1 MKKIVWTKETTNRVL
16 KTFLQAA
23 LAYLAMNVCG
33 VDFSGDKNMLKS
45 ALIGLALSAVSAGF
59 AAIMNLQFEIPEQL
73 GGSTNLTFESWV
85 KLYLGKKTDWD
96 GAYGVQCVDLI
107 DCYINKCL
115 GLTIGYW
122 GNAKYWWTDRNK
134 STWLKNNFE
143 FITPTYKNG
152 ELKKGDIGIRT
163 SGTYGHIFVIAE
175 PAANGSFKYYDQN
188 ATGDGDAMTLR
199 TKTFNSSNLNGIL
212 RPKNQ
217 TPLKSATASKPAE
230 AIPFKKGDV
239 VTLTTNVNVRTGA
252 GTGYAQKR
260 VSQLTADGKKN
271 ATSKNAT
278 AKATL
283 KTGTKVTIQTIEMVG
298 SDIWAQ
304 IPSGWIC
311 LRYNGKN
318 YAK

>member
-1 MKKIVWTKETTNRVL
+1 MKFTKETFKRMFR
-16 KTFLQAA
+16 TFLQAA
-23 LAYLAMNVCG
+23 IAYAVANFALIDLSRGKDVA
-33 VDFSGDKNMLKS
+33 KS
-45 ALIGLALSAVSAGF
+45 AIIGLLVSAVAAGLSAV
-59 AAIMNLQFEIPEQL
+59 MNLQPVEQL

-96 GAYGVQCVDLI
+96 GWYGVQCVDLI

-115 GLTIGYW
+115 GLKVGYW
-122 GNAKYWWTDRNK
+122 GNAKYWWLERKT
-134 STWLKNNFE
+134 SAWLKENFE

-175 PAANGSFKYYDQN
+175 PDANGSFAYYDQN
-188 ATGDGDAMTLR
+188 ATGNGDAMTLR
-199 TKTFNSSNLNGIL
+199 TKAYNSSNINGIL

-217 TPLKSATASKPAE
+217 APLKSATATPK
-230 AIPFKKGDV
+230 IPFKKGDT

-252 GTGYAQKR
+252 GTSYKQKT
-260 VSQLTADGKKN
+260 VSQLTTDGKKR
-271 ATSKNAT
+271 ATS
-278 AKATL
+278 AKGKDKAVL
-283 KTGTKVTIQTIEMVG
+283 KKGTKVTIQAIKLVG
-298 SDIWAQ
+298 SDLWAQ

-318 YAK
+318 YVK